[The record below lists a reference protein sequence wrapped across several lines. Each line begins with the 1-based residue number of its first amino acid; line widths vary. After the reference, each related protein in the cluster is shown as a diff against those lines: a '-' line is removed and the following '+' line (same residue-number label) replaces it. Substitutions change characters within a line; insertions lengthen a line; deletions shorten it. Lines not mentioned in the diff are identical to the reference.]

1 MTAGARARAPL
12 RWARPLLL
20 AAVGVCA
27 ACGLVYELAL
37 VALGSYLVGDTVAN
51 AALVI
56 SLMVFAM
63 GLGSLAA
70 KPLQRWPA
78 AAFAGV
84 ELALALVGG
93 TSVLVLYASYSW
105 LRLYTPAL
113 IVVTAIL
120 TSDDAIGRG
129 LISTVVYGA
138 MGILLMGVSFLL
150 LDAVTPGKLGETVT
164 EHALHPA
171 AWVTAVVHLA
181 VAGIIAA
188 SVT

>member
-1 MTAGARARAPL
+1 MIVDL
-12 RWARPLLL
+12 
-20 AAVGVCA
+20 AVGVGGTVA
-27 ACGLVYELAL
+27 YAVVGVVLMGLGYGLVDLL
-37 VALGSYLVGDTVAN
+37 TPGRLGDLIWRERNPN
-51 AALVI
+51 AALVLL
-56 SLMVFAM
+56 S
-63 GLGSLAA
+63 GL
-70 KPLQRWPA
+70 
-78 AAFAGV
+78 AGV
-84 ELALALVGG
+84 G
-93 TSVLVLYASYSW
+93 
-105 LRLYTPAL
+105 L

-129 LISTVVYGA
+129 LLSTVVYGLL
-138 MGILLMGVSFLL
+138 GIVLMGASFLL

>member
-1 MTAGARARAPL
+1 MIEDF
-12 RWARPLLL
+12 
-20 AAVGVCA
+20 AVGVGGTVA
-27 ACGLVYELAL
+27 YAVVGIVLMGLGYGLVDLL
-37 VALGSYLVGDTVAN
+37 TPGKLGDLIWRERNPN
-51 AALVI
+51 AALVLL
-56 SLMVFAM
+56 S
-63 GLGSLAA
+63 GL
-70 KPLQRWPA
+70 
-78 AAFAGV
+78 AGV
-84 ELALALVGG
+84 G
-93 TSVLVLYASYSW
+93 
-105 LRLYTPAL
+105 L

-129 LISTVVYGA
+129 LISTVIYGLL
-138 MGILLMGVSFLL
+138 GIVLMGVSFLL

>member
-1 MTAGARARAPL
+1 MIEDF
-12 RWARPLLL
+12 
-20 AAVGVCA
+20 AVGVGGTLA
-27 ACGLVYELAL
+27 YAVVGIVLMGLGYGVVDLLTPGKLGELIWR
-37 VALGSYLVGDTVAN
+37 DRNPN
-51 AALVI
+51 AALVLL
-56 SLMVFAM
+56 S
-63 GLGSLAA
+63 GL
-70 KPLQRWPA
+70 
-78 AAFAGV
+78 AGV
-84 ELALALVGG
+84 G
-93 TSVLVLYASYSW
+93 
-105 LRLYTPAL
+105 L

-164 EHALHPA
+164 ERTVHPA

>member
-1 MTAGARARAPL
+1 MIQDFAVGVGGTVAY
-12 RWARPLLL
+12 
-20 AAVGVCA
+20 AAVGIVLMGLGY
-27 ACGLVYELAL
+27 GLVDLLTPGKLGELIWRERNP
-37 VALGSYLVGDTVAN
+37 N
-51 AALVI
+51 AALVLL
-56 SLMVFAM
+56 S
-63 GLGSLAA
+63 GL
-70 KPLQRWPA
+70 
-78 AAFAGV
+78 AGV
-84 ELALALVGG
+84 G
-93 TSVLVLYASYSW
+93 
-105 LRLYTPAL
+105 L

-129 LISTVVYGA
+129 LVSTVVYGLL
-138 MGILLMGVSFLL
+138 GIVLMGVSFLL